1 MSTQEEKRSP
11 VRGGLTVAWLLAA
24 PVRSFDSKKDGNRR
38 TVIELRDPTRLGNS
52 LVVFLDGDAG
62 KLASVQPSTV
72 VTLHVEEVRSGQGR
86 GELVATATR
95 EAVERAFGVTGG
107 AS

>member
-1 MSTQEEKRSP
+1 MSSEESVKQALA
-11 VRGGLTVAWLLAA
+11 GGLTVRWLLAA

-62 KLASVQPSTV
+62 ELASVQPSTA
-72 VTLHVEEVRSGQGR
+72 VTLHVQEVRSGQNR
-86 GELVATATR
+86 GELVATTSR
-95 EAVERAFGVTGG
+95 EAVERAFGIKGS